1 MGAVLFIFL
10 RTMLGLRLGLWSI
23 FLAQLVRVPPFALL
37 FVLVVASRFDLKLLE
52 AAEDLGATAC
62 RRL

>member
-23 FLAQLVRVPPFALL
+23 FLAQLVWVPL

>member
-10 RTMLGLRLGLWSI
+10 RTMLCLRLGLWSI
-23 FLAQLVRVPPFALL
+23 FLAQLVWVPPFALL